1 MLGGRNGE
9 AGGTAAAKNHLKNG
23 AKSSPEMPVT
33 YCANPNYLPASGTGL
48 SCPFLLDRNH
58 VALALFPLIEQI
70 CPLLHHHGTIFEV
83 VSMVVGATNG
93 VRLLVGKLSFYP
105 IRRVTHFVQASAAAG
120 ACGMR
125 AEFS

>member
-1 MLGGRNGE
+1 MRP
-9 AGGTAAAKNHLKNG
+9 GTAAAKNHLKNG

-48 SCPFLLDRNH
+48 SCPFLLDRNY
-58 VALALFPLIEQI
+58 VALAFFPLVEQI
-70 CPLLHHHGTIFEV
+70 SPLLHHHGTIFEV
-83 VSMVVGATNG
+83 VGMVVGATNG
-93 VRLLVGKLSFYP
+93 VRLLVGKLTFYL